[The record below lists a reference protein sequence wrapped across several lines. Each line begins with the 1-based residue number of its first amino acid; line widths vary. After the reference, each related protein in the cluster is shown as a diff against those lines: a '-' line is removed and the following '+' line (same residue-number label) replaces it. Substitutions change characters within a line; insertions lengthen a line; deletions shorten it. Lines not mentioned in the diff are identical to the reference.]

1 VCLGHCCNYYNGA
14 ITIIMYMYTGTVTGD
29 NYSVLGTMRSV
40 ILQVTTRWH
49 FCDAMFRNLLL
60 RCSYLILLNND
71 APL

>member
-1 VCLGHCCNYYNGA
+1 
-14 ITIIMYMYTGTVTGD
+14 MYMYTGTVTGD